1 MTGGKWYLS
10 TAQGSGCS
18 SCTVRGTIQYQYD
31 GKGNVLSF
39 TDELARVKSY
49 TYDSSDDVTSTVEP
63 AVGGSNPTWLYT
75 YNSFGQVL
83 IATDPLGHVT
93 TNTYDSH
100 GNLLSVTTP
109 APNSNT
115 AASVTQFA
123 YNSLDRRV

>member
-1 MTGGKWYLS
+1 MFELHCPRNNSVSIRRQRK
-10 TAQGSGCS
+10 
-18 SCTVRGTIQYQYD
+18 YD
-31 GKGNVLSF
+31 LSF
-39 TDELARVKSY
+39 TDELGRV
-49 TYDSSDDVTSTVEP
+49 TPTLRLHDDATSIVEP

-83 IATDPLGHVT
+83 TATDPLGHVT

-123 YNSLDRRV
+123 LQFAR